1 MDGLA
6 VLVALLIIPQCFWS
20 YFLLLSP
27 SLLVVVK
34 AEGVIILMSESA
46 TPPLPDRHQPLR

>member
-34 AEGVIILMSESA
+34 AEGVFA
-46 TPPLPDRHQPLR
+46 PDSDTTCIGS